1 MKSTKNLMIENWW
14 SVLND
19 LSPYIL
25 NMINF
30 CGDFQ
35 VAENAEGWFKVCDE
49 WMQRLYKL
57 ADDLKTR

>member
-35 VAENAEGWFKVCDE
+35 VADNAEGWFKVCDE
-49 WMQRLYKL
+49 WMQRL
-57 ADDLKTR
+57 